1 VCKRSRK
8 VLSIFMACVN
18 PLGACQQRTVCL
30 YMLAITHGRDSDL
43 NRLSRLDSDLN
54 RLSRLDSDLN
64 RLSRCPTH
72 NTRVFTFI

>member
-1 VCKRSRK
+1 MCKRSRK

-54 RLSRLDSDLN
+54 RLSR
-64 RLSRCPTH
+64 CPTH

>member
-54 RLSRLDSDLN
+54 RLSR
-64 RLSRCPTH
+64 CPTH